1 MAPIPPNR
9 RKIRGVTSVKDLRFL
24 SIENVRSVEALA
36 RKCLASQVA
45 NRPVLT
51 GLINDDREFS
61 AAAPPKSVGAATR
74 YSHSRIQRVVPVALA
89 GFALSDATVVITGVA
104 MLLLVPGYSLSPSW
118 AGGAAGGFF
127 TLLLFG
133 VLVAGPL
140 SLYFFRIPFEIGF
153 TDEPMIELRSWLRTQ
168 RLSPYEVISIRTG
181 GWNDPRALNMVIK
194 YKGGKLCLSNSFSNF
209 RDFLL
214 TLKSLNPSVEIKGF

>member
-1 MAPIPPNR
+1 MS
-9 RKIRGVTSVKDLRFL
+9 RGVAAMKEHPFL
-24 SIENVRSVEALA
+24 SIENVRYVEALA
-36 RKCLASQVA
+36 RTSLASQA
-45 NRPVLT
+45 ASRPVLT
-51 GLINDDREFS
+51 GLIDDDREFS
-61 AAAPPKSVGAATR
+61 ADAPPKSVGAARR
-74 YSHSRIQRVVPVALA
+74 YSLSRIHRVVPVALA
-89 GFALSDATVVITGVA
+89 GFTLSGATVVITGVA
-104 MLLLVPGYSLSPSW
+104 MLLLAPGYSLSPNW
-118 AGGAAGGFF
+118 AGGAAGGVF

-133 VLVAGPL
+133 VLVAGLL
-140 SLYFFRIPFEIGF
+140 SLYLFRIPFEIGF

-168 RLSPYEVISIRTG
+168 TLSPYEVISIRTG